1 MASFGDMHDDRINSK
16 AIERGKMN
24 IYDYFHSSDIAEYC
38 KSIGH
43 SFNPIEMAYIID
55 QSDKTINQKKLA
67 FQELI
72 RDYPDMLFHPSV
84 DFKVKTSLHD
94 YLRALVEYRAN
105 LLSKF
110 EDATHTKTAWYSISK
125 YDRRIMGLDKDPP
138 FFGTFEELWEFLCP
152 YWRLNAHNTVRI
164 IRTLSKKPSNFVYV
178 DYNANGEAMRIADNY
193 MCYGRKMAS
202 AFPPGPGD
210 LMHLFIDIPSPF
222 REGDIVSIDSAPVV
236 LKAVPHSA
244 ENYSKIES
252 GSKEKGYLFKDRPN
266 YPIYYYLDENGY
278 LADSFPGSE
287 HVESPFSQGLGISV
301 DRLEYYKKP
310 LKENEKLLAELS
322 DFIKENGTKKA
333 IQLFNENNWHNNPEY
348 TKIVRDL
355 GPDHKQP

>member
-1 MASFGDMHDDRINSK
+1 
-16 AIERGKMN
+16 MN
-24 IYDYFHSSDIAEYC
+24 IYDYFYSSDIAEYC

-55 QSDKTINQKKLA
+55 QSDKTIKQKTIA

-72 RDYPDMLFHPSV
+72 RDYPDMSFHPSV
-84 DFKVKTSLHD
+84 DFKVKGSLHD
-94 YLRALVEYRAN
+94 YLRALVEYRVN

-110 EDATHTKTAWYSISK
+110 EDATHTKTDWYSISK
-125 YDRRIMGLDKDPP
+125 YDCCLMGLDKVPP
-138 FFGTFEELWEFLCP
+138 FFRTFEELWEFLRA
-152 YWRLNAHNTVRI
+152 YWRLNDHNTVRI
-164 IRTLSKKPSNFVYV
+164 IRTITKKPSNFVYV

-210 LMHLFIDIPSPF
+210 LTRLFIDIPSPF
-222 REGDIVSIDSAPVV
+222 REGDIVSSDSAPVV

-252 GSKEKGYLFKDRPN
+252 GSKKKGNLFKDRPDF
-266 YPIYYYLDENGY
+266 PVYYYLDENGY

-287 HVESPFSQGLGISV
+287 HVASTFSQGFGINA

-322 DFIKENGTKKA
+322 DFIKENGAKKA
-333 IQLFNENNWHNNPEY
+333 IQLFNENNWHYNPEFA
-348 TKIVRDL
+348 KIVRDL
-355 GPDHKQP
+355 GLDFNQP